1 MKYTPF
7 SLTFVEQKLIIML
20 RKIVFGFLVTIIFY
34 SCENKENKFIIDE
47 TKLPEIQV
55 NVKRYGKAIFEL
67 DTSKMAKELKSIKPE
82 FPLFLNADLDDTSNV
97 NQIKNFVSDT
107 ALIRIFNKTNEVFPN
122 NKYLDEQL
130 STFFKYFNYY
140 FPQINLPTSIYTYV
154 SGLQYENPVFIQDS
168 IMIIALDLYLGG
180 DFSPYYGLGLPKYK
194 LSCMRSENLDVDVAK
209 QFYNQFLM
217 RRVPQNTLLDR
228 MISAGKLM
236 YYLDAVLPLSS
247 DSVKICYS
255 SDQLNWCKKNEE
267 NIWAFLIDNDLL
279 FSTDYKSQSK
289 LMVDGPFTAGFSKR
303 SPARIGV
310 WVGWQ
315 IIRDYMENNPQTDIN
330 DLLNIYDSQELL
342 HDSGYKP

>member
-1 MKYTPF
+1 
-7 SLTFVEQKLIIML
+7 ML
-20 RKIVFGFLVTIIFY
+20 RKVVFVFLVTIIFY
-34 SCENKENKFIIDE
+34 SCENSVNKFIIDD
-47 TKLPEIQV
+47 TKLPEIKV
-55 NVKRYGKAIFEL
+55 DVKRYGKAIFEL
-67 DTSKMAKELKSIKPE
+67 DTSKMAEGLKSIKHD

-97 NQIKNFVSDT
+97 NQIKNFISDT
-107 ALIRIFNKTNEVFPN
+107 ALNRIFNKTKEVFPN
-122 NKYLDEQL
+122 NKFLDQKLSSLFSYL
-130 STFFKYFNYY
+130 KYY
-140 FPQINLPTSIYTYV
+140 FPQINLPEYVYTYV
-154 SGLQYENPVFIQDS
+154 SGLQYESPIWMQDS
-168 IMIIALDLYLGG
+168 IMIIGLDLYLGG
-180 DFSPYYGLGLPKYK
+180 DFAPYYGLGLPKYK
-194 LSCMRSENLDVDVAK
+194 ISCMRPENLDVDVAK

-236 YYLDAVLPLSS
+236 YYLDMVLPYCA
-247 DSVKICYS
+247 DSLKICYT

-289 LMVDGPFTAGFSKR
+289 LMMDGPFTSGFSKR

-315 IIRDYMENNPQTDIN
+315 IVSDYMENNPSKNIN
-330 DLLNIYDSQELL
+330 DVLDISDSQLLL